1 MALYVYILLIEAS
14 EDKLNILLCK
24 WFIPVFNH
32 EAVWDCSPG
41 CILNYKQICSLG
53 RVKFYIRFINGGL
66 KLPSFYGGFFTALFS
81 VSFSVEDES
90 YAMSRLFTF
99 TKMKMYFR
107 EAWDWVLY
115 VVSKVIMCEIIFI
128 CVHLQIPLQLL
139 TRSCEEDYMLKVAE
153 VYSRFC

>member
-14 EDKLNILLCK
+14 EDKLYVLLCK
-24 WFIPVFNH
+24 GFIPVFNH
-32 EAVWDCSPG
+32 EAVRDCSPG

-66 KLPSFYGGFFTALFS
+66 KLPSFCSGFFTALFS
-81 VSFSVEDES
+81 VSFSIEDES
-90 YAMSRLFTF
+90 YAMSRFFTF
-99 TKMKMYFR
+99 TKMKMYLR
-107 EAWDWVLY
+107 KTRNRALN
-115 VVSKVIMCEIIFI
+115 VVSKVVMCEIIFI